1 MKIYI
6 AGHNG
11 LVGSAILRKLK
22 DKRYANIVCRT
33 SKELDLR
40 RQSDTE
46 QYFDEERPEYVYL
59 AAAKVGG
66 ILTKTLRKREQSL
79 FPSFREG
86 VITVGRT
93 QFYRTGYSVN
103 PGI

>member
-11 LVGSAILRKLK
+11 LVGSAIQRKLQ
-22 DKRYANIVCRT
+22 DKGYADIVCRT

-46 QYFDEERPEYVYL
+46 KFFEEERPEYVYL
-59 AAAKVGG
+59 VAAKVGG
-66 ILTKTLRKREQSL
+66 AKIQ
-79 FPSFREG
+79 PVMG
-86 VITVGRT
+86 VIK
-93 QFYRTGYSVN
+93 
-103 PGI
+103 